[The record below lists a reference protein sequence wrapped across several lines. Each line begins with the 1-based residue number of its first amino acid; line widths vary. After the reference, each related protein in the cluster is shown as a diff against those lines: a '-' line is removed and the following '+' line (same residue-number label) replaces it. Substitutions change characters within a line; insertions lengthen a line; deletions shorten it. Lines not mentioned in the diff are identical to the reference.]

1 MHGFGNFNPPTALGI
16 TLSMTEMKWDHLKWY
31 LFPNTIHISSSI
43 SSSHASQTDPQP
55 RWWQHFFI
63 RMTRKAVNS
72 AELQVAAKQGLGLV
86 LRAGS
91 WRQRLEVTSLNQEN
105 KDQGTSTNAVL
116 QPHLWFNS
124 DTMSARMSLS
134 NLLLILLASYLQH
147 LPTIK

>member
-1 MHGFGNFNPPTALGI
+1 
-16 TLSMTEMKWDHLKWY
+16 
-31 LFPNTIHISSSI
+31 
-43 SSSHASQTDPQP
+43 
-55 RWWQHFFI
+55 
-63 RMTRKAVNS
+63 MTRKAVNS

-91 WRQRLEVTSLNQEN
+91 WRQRLEVTSLNQED

-124 DTMSARMSLS
+124 DTMRARMSLS